1 MGADFGNC
9 PKCNRTHKKAA
20 GNAHGLFIKRSSELL
35 DFAFFV
41 FDVLANNWV
50 VLTHNHFFGH
60 GTCVFLGHVEVA
72 SARGR
77 VQADFDRGW
86 LRHFTSPASGV

>member
-1 MGADFGNC
+1 
-9 PKCNRTHKKAA
+9 
-20 GNAHGLFIKRSSELL
+20 
-35 DFAFFV
+35 
-41 FDVLANNWV
+41 
-50 VLTHNHFFGH
+50 
-60 GTCVFLGHVEVA
+60 VA

>member
-1 MGADFGNC
+1 M
-9 PKCNRTHKKAA
+9 
-20 GNAHGLFIKRSSELL
+20 ILL

-41 FDVLANNWV
+41 FDVLANNGV
-50 VLTHNHFFGH
+50 IFTHNHFFGH
-60 GTCVFLGHVEVA
+60 GARVFLGHVEVT

-86 LRHFTSPASGV
+86 LRHFTSPAAGDEVAREFL